1 MKKCIRILALTLAVL
16 FVLCSCQS
24 EQPEIVPDYN
34 PSMDGGDL
42 DGLELVWGFSMSR
55 YAEGV
60 DNIFGYIPGTM
71 FADQALER
79 KKAVEADLNCVITM
93 DNDSSSYVIGDRL
106 NASLA
111 SGSRLYDLATCD
123 SSILRDLVRGSGYFI
138 GLSSLIDVKNTEK
151 WGTPSM
157 LQMML
162 WKDDLY
168 GVVPFAWPDLL
179 YSTTG
184 HVFAVNETLVS
195 QLGQS
200 DPREF
205 VENLTWDWDKL
216 EELLEAY
223 TYQDAGRTIYG
234 MQCHDAYFA
243 MNMFLSNGVAFSAY
257 EDGNVV
263 CGAYTDAGRVALERA
278 REIYNNTCADY
289 IYPDANPGDGK
300 YISNG
305 DVVMEVMWHGGLIG
319 STESLMYIMDN
330 IGVLPFP
337 QGPNATPG
345 VYASYYEQIAYTTS
359 IPVNTV
365 DAQAAAMVLDAM
377 FEPFEGL
384 ETKDDIADYLTEQVF
399 FDKRD
404 AEIFLKTIANTEYGF
419 FWEGGRGVIESA
431 VSGNDNVSTL
441 LESQESIYDQLVED
455 YLANHY
461 AGRVAVYGE

>member
-1 MKKCIRILALTLAVL
+1 
-16 FVLCSCQS
+16 
-24 EQPEIVPDYN
+24 
-34 PSMDGGDL
+34 
-42 DGLELVWGFSMSR
+42 
-55 YAEGV
+55 
-60 DNIFGYIPGTM
+60 
-71 FADQALER
+71 
-79 KKAVEADLNCVITM
+79 
-93 DNDSSSYVIGDRL
+93 
-106 NASLA
+106 
-111 SGSRLYDLATCD
+111 
-123 SSILRDLVRGSGYFI
+123 
-138 GLSSLIDVKNTEK
+138 
-151 WGTPSM
+151 
-157 LQMML
+157 
-162 WKDDLY
+162 
-168 GVVPFAWPDLL
+168 
-179 YSTTG
+179 
-184 HVFAVNETLVS
+184 
-195 QLGQS
+195 
-200 DPREF
+200 
-205 VENLTWDWDKL
+205 
-216 EELLEAY
+216 
-223 TYQDAGRTIYG
+223 
-234 MQCHDAYFA
+234 
-243 MNMFLSNGVAFSAY
+243 
-257 EDGNVV
+257 
-263 CGAYTDAGRVALERA
+263 TDAGRVALERA
-278 REIYNNTCADY
+278 RDIYNNTCADY
-289 IYPDANPGDGK
+289 IYPDPNPGDGK